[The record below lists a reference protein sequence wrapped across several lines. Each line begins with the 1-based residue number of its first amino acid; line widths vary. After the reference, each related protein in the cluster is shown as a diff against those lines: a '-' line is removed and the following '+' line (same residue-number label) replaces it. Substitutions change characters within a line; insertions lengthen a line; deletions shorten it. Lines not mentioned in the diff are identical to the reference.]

1 MIADALDF
9 VRRNLDA
16 HLRTA
21 MDSAAADP
29 TADRVVFIDGEQM
42 DPPRFKPDA
51 VTALLVNVEEER
63 VLRPADPYLRRGS
76 EGQALRVQPD
86 IRLVLHLALVASFRQ
101 YELSWTALSRII
113 EHLQSL
119 RVFDAES
126 TPGLPAGID
135 RLTAELATLSLPE
148 QSSVWSALR
157 VPMRPAVHYRLRLLT
172 FRDASA
178 SESPA
183 VTSAQ
188 TSVKRLS

>member
-16 HLRTA
+16 HLRTV
-21 MDSAAADP
+21 MDGGAADP
-29 TADRVVFIDGEQM
+29 AADRVVFIDGEQM
-42 DPPRFKPDA
+42 DPLRFKPDA

-63 VLRPADPYLRRGS
+63 VLRPADPYLRRGA

-86 IRLVLHLALVASFRQ
+86 IRLMLHLALVASFKQ
-101 YELSWTALSRII
+101 YGQSWTALSRIV

-135 RLTAELATLSLPE
+135 RLTVELATLSLPE
-148 QSSVWSALR
+148 QNSVWSALR
-157 VPMRPAVHYRLRLLT
+157 VPLHPALHYRLRLLT

-178 SESPA
+178 SESPTI
-183 VTSAQ
+183 TSALS
-188 TSVKRLS
+188 TVKRLS